1 MLLFFLE
8 VGLICYELPSCI
20 AMGFL
25 GISANKESTCSAGDP
40 GFIPRS
46 VNSDGEGT
54 GYLLQYSWAF
64 LVAQLVKNS
73 PAVQETRVQ
82 SLCWEEPMEKGT
94 ATHSN
99 ILTWRIPW
107 TA

>member
-8 VGLICYELPSCI
+8 VGLIRYELPFCI
-20 AMGFL
+20 AMGL
-25 GISANKESTCSAGDP
+25 PGISVNKESTYSAGDL

-46 VNSDGEGT
+46 VNSAGEGT

-73 PAVQETRVQ
+73 PAMQET
-82 SLCWEEPMEKGT
+82 
-94 ATHSN
+94 
-99 ILTWRIPW
+99 
-107 TA
+107 